1 MDDKQILQELKAIKR
16 ALTCENTSSG
26 VISDPCCPITNT
38 LLDDIK
44 TAIET
49 LDISVDNLVLN
60 TDTLEI
66 NTDELE
72 TLLTTLNNITQ
83 IENDESQVLLTDVKT
98 NLQTII
104 NKLNQPCGG
113 DTIKVDICNIADSPV
128 DTYANDTF
136 QITDCNGLPIGTPQ
150 DVKKTVVLNKLTTQ
164 ICNAQELADLIAE
177 AIVFPETPT
186 LVNYNKEEELIITPD
201 TIYSILSNTVHGYG
215 LSVSGTGT
223 TSTITINGG
232 TAVPISSGYSKQV
245 EFSTTNDFT
254 IDIFCDVND
263 VIRLI
268 KQY

>member
-1 MDDKQILQELKAIKR
+1 MDKDIKLIYDKLKELNRNILCK
-16 ALTCENTSSG
+16 TSTG
-26 VISDPCCPITNT
+26 TVTDACCPATNT
-38 LLDDIK
+38 LLGEIK
-44 TAIET
+44 TALDN
-49 LDISVDNLVLN
+49 LDISIDNLVLN

-66 NTDELE
+66 NTDGLE
-72 TLLTTLNNITQ
+72 TLLTTLNTITQ
-83 IENDESQVLLTDVKT
+83 IENDENQVLLTDIKD
-98 NLQTII
+98 NLQVII
-104 NKLNQPCGG
+104 DKLNQPCG
-113 DTIKVDICNIADSPV
+113 VDAINVNVCGSSGEQAI
-128 DTYANDTF
+128 DTF
-136 QITDCNGLPIGTPQ
+136 QVIDCEGNNVGTPQ
-150 DVKKTVVLNKLTTQ
+150 EVKKTVVLNKLTTQ

-177 AIVFPETPT
+177 AIVFPVTPT

-215 LSVSGTGT
+215 LSVIGTGT

-232 TAVPISSGYSKQV
+232 TAVPISNGYSKQV

>member
-1 MDDKQILQELKAIKR
+1 MDNEKLIVKELKEIKR
-16 ALTCENTSSG
+16 ALTCESTPS
-26 VISDPCCPITNT
+26 VVSDPCCPATN
-38 LLDDIK
+38 LLLNDIK
-44 TAIET
+44 SAIDN

-66 NTDELE
+66 NTDEVE
-72 TLLTTLNNITQ
+72 TLLT
-83 IENDESQVLLTDVKT
+83 D
-98 NLQTII
+98 
-104 NKLNQPCGG
+104 
-113 DTIKVDICNIADSPV
+113 IKVDLEKVI
-128 DTYANDTF
+128 DTF
-136 QITDCNGLPIGTPQ
+136 QILDCGGLPIGAPQ
-150 DVKKTVVLNKLTTQ
+150 DILKTIVLNKLTTQ

-177 AIVFPETPT
+177 AIVFPVTPT

-215 LSVSGTGT
+215 LSVIGTGT

-232 TAVPISSGYSKQV
+232 TAVPISNGYSKQV

>member
-1 MDDKQILQELKAIKR
+1 MDDKLILQELKAIKR
-16 ALTCENTSSG
+16 ALTCGASSSG
-26 VISDPCCPITNT
+26 GSSDPE
-38 LLDDIK
+38 K
-44 TAIET
+44 AI
-49 LDISVDNLVLN
+49 
-60 TDTLEI
+60 
-66 NTDELE
+66 
-72 TLLTTLNNITQ
+72 
-83 IENDESQVLLTDVKT
+83 
-98 NLQTII
+98 
-104 NKLNQPCGG
+104 
-113 DTIKVDICNIADSPV
+113 
-128 DTYANDTF
+128 DTF
-136 QITDCNGLPIGTPQ
+136 QITDCELGNIGTPQ
-150 DVKKTVVLNKLTTQ
+150 EVKKTVVLNKLTTQ
-164 ICNAQELADLIAE
+164 ICNVQELADLIAE
-177 AIVFPETPT
+177 AIVFPVTPT